1 MAFKNLQGSGK
12 IICIGE
18 CMVEFFKN
26 NAETWK
32 RGFAGDT
39 LNVAW
44 AMRAILPKS
53 ISIEYITRVGSD
65 YISDE
70 MIEFMKQSGLSTS
83 HIFRDLDRT
92 VGLYCISADENGERT
107 FTYWRDNSAARIIGG
122 YLAILKSQLNNG
134 RLVYL

>member
-18 CMVEFFKN
+18 CMLEFFKN

-53 ISIEYITRVGSD
+53 ISIVGR
-65 YISDE
+65 
-70 MIEFMKQSGLSTS
+70 FG
-83 HIFRDLDRT
+83 
-92 VGLYCISADENGERT
+92 
-107 FTYWRDNSAARIIGG
+107 NSKIKRQEKRG
-122 YLAILKSQLNNG
+122 KMP
-134 RLVYL
+134 